1 MIDKLYIP
9 KVGEFIKI
17 RSWHGLVI
25 DVFKNDRGN
34 IVLRVQTVRNVFRK
48 LGPEFIELDLAPEQ
62 ITPARLDDVQKEI
75 EQHRKMQENALA
87 QLLAGQFQPV

>member
-1 MIDKLYIP
+1 MLEKPYIP

-17 RSWHGLVI
+17 RAWHGVVI
-25 DVFKNDRGN
+25 DVFENERGKT
-34 IVLRVQTVRNVFRK
+34 VLRVQTVRNVFRK

-62 ITPARLDDVQKEI
+62 IAPASLPDLQKEI

-87 QLLAGQFQPV
+87 QLLAGELQPI